1 MSADTPSK
9 KSYESL
15 SVEQSG
21 AIAEVIL
28 TGPGKGNA
36 MGLAFF
42 RELPEV
48 FTELD
53 RDESVRVVILRG
65 KGGVFT
71 YGLDLKGVASTL
83 MPLIAPE
90 NLAKERTQ
98 LLRLIG
104 EWQRAADLVERC
116 TKPVI
121 AAVAGPCIGGGMDI
135 AAACDVRLCSRDARF
150 SVREVKVAIVADL
163 GSLQR
168 LPRII
173 GHGHTR
179 ELAYTGADID
189 AARALRIGLV
199 NDVYDDEAALLD
211 AAREMARAI
220 AENPP
225 LVVQGIKQVLSY
237 GEERRILDGER
248 FAAVWNSAFLASKD
262 LAEAMTAFM
271 EKRPPRFTGS

>member
-1 MSADTPSK
+1 MRPMSTS
-9 KSYESL
+9 KSYESV
-15 SVEQSG
+15 SVERDG

-28 TGPGKGNA
+28 RGPGKGNA
-36 MGLAFF
+36 MGPAFF

-48 FTELD
+48 FNELD
-53 RDESVRVVILRG
+53 RDDSVRAIVLRG
-65 KGGVFT
+65 KEGVFT
-71 YGLDLKGVASTL
+71 YGLDIKAVAPIL
-83 MPLIAPE
+83 MPLIAAE

-98 LLRLIG
+98 LLRQIG

-116 TKPVI
+116 SKPVI
-121 AAVAGPCIGGGMDI
+121 AAIAGPCIGGGIDL

-179 ELAYTGADID
+179 ELAFTGKDID
-189 AARALRIGLV
+189 AERASRIGLV
-199 NDVYDDEAALLD
+199 NDVFDDEAALLA
-211 AAREMARAI
+211 AARAMALEI
-220 AENPP
+220 AANPP

-248 FAAVWNSAFLASKD
+248 FAAVWNSAFLASRD
-262 LAEAMTAFM
+262 LAEAMAAFM
-271 EKRPPRFTGS
+271 EKRPPRFTGE

>member
-1 MSADTPSK
+1 MRPMSTT
-9 KSYESL
+9 KSYESVT
-15 SVEQSG
+15 VEQDG
-21 AIAEVIL
+21 AVAEVVL

-36 MGLAFF
+36 MGPAFF
-42 RELPEV
+42 RELPDV

-53 RDESVRVVILRG
+53 RDDAVRSIVLRG

-71 YGLDLKGVASTL
+71 YGLDLKAVAPTL
-83 MPLIAPE
+83 MPLLSGE

-121 AAVAGPCIGGGMDI
+121 AAIAGPCIGGGIDL

-179 ELAYTGADID
+179 ELAFTGKDID
-189 AARALRIGLV
+189 AERAPRIGLV
-199 NDVYDDEAALLD
+199 NDVFADEAALLA
-211 AAREMARAI
+211 AAREMAREI
-220 AENPP
+220 AANPP

-248 FAAVWNSAFLASKD
+248 YAAVWNSAFLASRD
-262 LAEAMTAFM
+262 LSEAMTAFM
-271 EKRPPRFTGS
+271 EKRAPRFTGT

>member
-1 MSADTPSK
+1 MS

-15 SVEQSG
+15 TIERVD
-21 AIAEVIL
+21 AVAEVIL

-36 MGLAFF
+36 MGPAFF
-42 RELPEV
+42 RELPEA

-53 RDESVRVVILRG
+53 RDDSVRAVVLRG
-65 KGGVFT
+65 KGGIFS
-71 YGLDLKGVASTL
+71 YGLDIKAVAPIL
-83 MPLIAPE
+83 LPLVSSE

-116 TKPVI
+116 SKPVI
-121 AAVAGPCIGGGMDI
+121 AAIAGPCIGGGIDI
-135 AAACDVRLCSRDARF
+135 AAACDVRICARDAKF

-173 GHGHTR
+173 GQGHTR
-179 ELAYTGADID
+179 ELALTGKDID
-189 AARALRIGLV
+189 AERALRIGLV
-199 NDVYDDEAALLD
+199 NDVYEDEAATLA
-211 AAREMARAI
+211 AAREMARQI

-225 LVVQGIKQVLSY
+225 LTVQGIKQVLSY
-237 GEERRILDGER
+237 GEERRLLDGER

-262 LAEAMTAFM
+262 LGEAMAAFM
-271 EKRPPRFTGS
+271 ERRPPRFTGS

>member
-1 MSADTPSK
+1 MSTSTK
-9 KSYESL
+9 TYESL
-15 SVEQSG
+15 TVERTETV
-21 AIAEVIL
+21 AEVIL

-36 MGLAFF
+36 MGLPLF

-53 RDESVRVVILRG
+53 RDDSVRAVVLRG

-71 YGLDLKGVASTL
+71 YGLDLKNVAATL
-83 MPLIAPE
+83 MPLISAE

-116 TKPVI
+116 SKPVI
-121 AAVAGPCIGGGMDI
+121 AAIAGPCIGGGIDLV
-135 AAACDVRLCSRDARF
+135 AACDVRLCSADARF

-179 ELAYTGADID
+179 ELAFTGKDID

-199 NDVYDDEAALLD
+199 NDVFDDEEALLA
-211 AAREMARAI
+211 AAREMARQI

-225 LVVQGIKQVLSY
+225 LVVQGIKQVLAY

-248 FAAVWNSAFLASKD
+248 FAAVWNSAFLASRD
-262 LAEAMTAFM
+262 LGEAMAAFM

>member
-1 MSADTPSK
+1 MSTTGSSTSAH
-9 KSYESL
+9 ESL
-15 SVEQSG
+15 IVERDG
-21 AIAEVIL
+21 AIAELTL

-36 MGLAFF
+36 MGPAFF

-48 FTELD
+48 LSELD
-53 RDESVRVVILRG
+53 LDESVRVVILRG
-65 KGGVFT
+65 KGGIFT
-71 YGLDLKGVASTL
+71 YGLDLNAVAPTL
-83 MPLIAPE
+83 MPLTAPG

-104 EWQRAADLVERC
+104 QWQRATDSIERC
-116 TKPVI
+116 VKPVI
-121 AAVAGPCIGGGMDI
+121 AAIAGPCIGGGIDL

-179 ELAYTGADID
+179 ELAFTGKDID
-189 AARALRIGLV
+189 ADRALRINLV
-199 NDVYDDEAALLD
+199 NDVFDDEAALL
-211 AAREMARAI
+211 AGARAMAREI

-225 LVVQGIKQVLSY
+225 LVVQGIKQVLAF
-237 GEERRILDGER
+237 GEERRVLDGER
-248 FAAVWNSAFLASKD
+248 YAAVWNAAFIASKD
-262 LAEAMTAFM
+262 LLEAVTAFA
-271 EKRPPRFTGS
+271 EKRPPRFTGA